1 VILAATL
8 TGPTAKLVHQHRSV
22 RNRLDAIAR
31 RFENFSGCPHYQLG
45 HAIAAS
51 DMQLV
56 DDITSYSTSWP
67 TRSITKFG
75 NALNDLNVLAKG
87 ISGRRSDF
95 DRALNFLAIGGVFA
109 RIKENLNTAQHCIA
123 IYAPKLPGAM

>member
-1 VILAATL
+1 
-8 TGPTAKLVHQHRSV
+8 
-22 RNRLDAIAR
+22 
-31 RFENFSGCPHYQLG
+31 
-45 HAIAAS
+45 
-51 DMQLV
+51 MQLV